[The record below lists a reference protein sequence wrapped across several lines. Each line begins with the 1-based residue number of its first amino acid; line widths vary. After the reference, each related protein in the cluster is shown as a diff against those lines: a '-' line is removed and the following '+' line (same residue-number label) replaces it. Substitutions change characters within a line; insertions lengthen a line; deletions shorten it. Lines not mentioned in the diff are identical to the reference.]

1 MKSTSYKCS
10 FFSNVID
17 SWNLLDADTQ
27 NQHNGLMF
35 KKQISSNISV
45 PPPTLPWVQE
55 NITYST

>member
-45 PPPTLPWVQE
+45 PPLLCLGYKK
-55 NITYST
+55 I